1 MTEGTVT
8 ATLTRRGGAILAT
21 IELPKTL
28 KQVPLNRFIDFL
40 VECRN
45 FGDENQNQ
53 FVVMARAISAFC
65 DHPLSDIV
73 EAELGSDEITA
84 LDGGL
89 RGLFGYISNLIHT
102 AKGTLLTP
110 GNASFEYM
118 GETYT
123 IPVIMQQAMAG
134 EYTLADLSV
143 IETIEVLEV
152 ERFKTQK
159 TLMSGD
165 PNGHIRQKIMAVA
178 NEEMGVYEPGDSR
191 RMAIS
196 TAANAMIAAETEKAG
211 DPDGSLL
218 YSKYLKMVAIL
229 CRSKGDKKDR
239 EEWGKIWSNDARREA
254 WINER
259 AAHFS
264 FNPANGTIGIDSQ
277 TALNV
282 DFFLTNILAS
292 SAQSHSVATFLSRQS
307 FVLLASIRLKSG
319 KRNSERK
326 TTMRR
331 YSSA

>member
-218 YSKYLKMVAIL
+218 YSKYLKMAAIL
-229 CRSKGDKKDR
+229 CRKDG
-239 EEWGKIWSNDARREA
+239 ENLPFDDAKREA
-254 WINER
+254 WINGR
-259 AAHFS
+259 AMHFQ
-264 FNPANGTIGIDSQ
+264 NLDAQ

-282 DFFLTNILAS
+282 DFFLTSILVS

-326 TTMRR
+326 TTTRQ
-331 YSSA
+331 SLSA